1 MTNDLASAAAQSLNR
16 DPMVGLRLAR
26 IDGFEPAVALGTDEL
41 PAYLRRFT
49 MLFADDATMRR
60 GGIGR
65 VTRAVNA
72 QGEAMALKQLILPT
86 RDEFDDDVA
95 HEALVAKFKAAF
107 REEYECH
114 RALSGLKGFPRLYGW
129 GEVDGVPAIV
139 MEWVEGETLARLRPR
154 LAVDDAGRLS
164 PLVAA
169 RLGRDLFDLLCRMNL
184 VGEGFVHRDI
194 SPANIMVRTARLP
207 LDQQLAEG
215 TFDLCLID
223 FGSSLALEPASAV
236 AGTGGKESF
245 TERYATLR
253 RATVAYAPPEMLT
266 DDIVDLRVLRMSPAI
281 DVYAAASTV
290 YELIAGVAPYE
301 VAPSTSGTS
310 GSRKK
315 TRDIASPYRLKMDT
329 RPDYPVGA
337 HAPGCDLTQLLR
349 REPDVALAA
358 AEQAQ
363 QMGLEP
369 DSGELRDAL
378 AFVDAQ
384 LFDVV
389 MACLSCNQ
397 GDRPEPAAVEAA
409 LTTFCDHY
417 AQNVG
422 RSLRGEPLTPC
433 PMDASGRV
441 ARRAAMI
448 GAAAVC
454 GLVWAVVVVSAAL
467 LASGARVA
475 VAVGHISWS
484 GTLPGIVAALALALP
499 GMAGIAAGAM
509 AHDRRT
515 GFLHGVLALSA
526 CEVPVLIAVA
536 CTVFS
541 QRAVV
546 SGFVAALIATY
557 ALVWFLLS
565 MGFAF
570 ELPVAA
576 PRRAKTQTAT
586 PLAGG
591 AAAVRAFV
599 GATETLS
606 DTSSTTKEV

>member
-26 IDGFEPAVALGTDEL
+26 VDGFEPAVALGTDEL

-49 MLFADDATMRR
+49 MLFANDATMRR

-72 QGEAMALKQLILPT
+72 QGEAVALKQLILPT

-95 HEALVAKFKAAF
+95 HEALVTKFKAAF

-154 LAVDDAGRLS
+154 FAVDDAGRLS

-169 RLGRDLFDLLCRMNL
+169 RLGRDLFDLLCRMSL

-207 LDQQLAEG
+207 LDRQLAEG

-266 DDIVDLRVLRMSPAI
+266 DDIADLRVLRMSPAI

-301 VAPSTSGTS
+301 VAPGTSGTS

-329 RPDYPVGA
+329 LPDYPVGA

-363 QMGLEP
+363 QLGLEP
-369 DSGELRDAL
+369 DSEELRDAL

-441 ARRAAMI
+441 VRRAAMI
-448 GAAAVC
+448 GTTAVC

-467 LASGARVA
+467 LASGARA
-475 VAVGHISWS
+475 TVAVGYISWS
-484 GTLPGIVAALALALP
+484 GALPGIVAALALALP

-541 QRAVV
+541 QRAVA

-557 ALVWFLLS
+557 ALTWFLLA

-570 ELPVAA
+570 ELPVVSA
-576 PRRAKTQTAT
+576 RRAKIPMAT

-591 AAAVRAFV
+591 AAAVRAFGGPAEV
-599 GATETLS
+599 S
-606 DTSSTTKEV
+606 DTISATKEG

>member
-1 MTNDLASAAAQSLNR
+1 MTNSLASSASCALNR

-26 IDGFEPAVALGTDEL
+26 VDGFEPAVALGADEL

-72 QGEAMALKQLILPT
+72 QGEAVALKQLILPT

-154 LAVDDAGRLS
+154 LAADDAGRLS

-169 RLGRDLFDLLCRMNL
+169 RLGRDLFDLLCRMSL

-207 LDQQLAEG
+207 LDRQLAEG

-236 AGTGGKESF
+236 AGTGGKASF

-266 DDIVDLRVLRMSPAI
+266 DDIADLRMLRMSPAI

-301 VAPSTSGTS
+301 VAPSASGTS

-329 RPDYPVGA
+329 RPDYPAGA

-369 DSGELRDAL
+369 DSEELRDAL

-397 GDRPEPAAVEAA
+397 GNRPEPAAVEAA

-454 GLVWAVVVVSAAL
+454 GLVWVVVVVSAAL
-467 LASGARVA
+467 LASGARMT

-499 GMAGIAAGAM
+499 GMAGIAVGAM

-536 CTVFS
+536 CIVFS
-541 QRAVV
+541 QRAVA

-557 ALVWFLLS
+557 ALTWFLLA

-570 ELPVAA
+570 ELPAVSA
-576 PRRAKTQTAT
+576 RRAKNPMAT

-591 AAAVRAFV
+591 AAAARAFGGPAEV
-599 GATETLS
+599 S
-606 DTSSTTKEV
+606 DTISATKEG

>member
-315 TRDIASPYRLKMDT
+315 TRDIASSYRLKMDT

-369 DSGELRDAL
+369 DSEELRDAL

>member
-26 IDGFEPAVALGTDEL
+26 VDGFEPAVALGTDEL

-72 QGEAMALKQLILPT
+72 QGEAVALKQLILPT

-95 HEALVAKFKAAF
+95 HEALATKFKAAF

-169 RLGRDLFDLLCRMNL
+169 RLGRDLFDLLCRMSL

-207 LDQQLAEG
+207 LDRQLAEG

-245 TERYATLR
+245 TERYSTLR

-266 DDIVDLRVLRMSPAI
+266 DDIPDLRMLRMSPAI

-329 RPDYPVGA
+329 RPDYPAGA

-363 QMGLEP
+363 QLGLDPNSE
-369 DSGELRDAL
+369 DLRDAL

-422 RSLRGEPLTPC
+422 RSLHGEPLTPC

-441 ARRAAMI
+441 VRRAAMI
-448 GAAAVC
+448 GAASAC

-467 LASGARVA
+467 LASGARA
-475 VAVGHISWS
+475 TVAVGYISWS

-541 QRAVV
+541 QRAVA

-576 PRRAKTQTAT
+576 PRRAKTQTVT
-586 PLAGG
+586 PLAGS

-599 GATETLS
+599 GTTETSS

>member
-26 IDGFEPAVALGTDEL
+26 VDGFEPAVALGTDEL

-65 VTRAVNA
+65 VTRAINA
-72 QGEAMALKQLILPT
+72 QGEAVALKQLILPT

-95 HEALVAKFKAAF
+95 HEALVTKFKAAF

-154 LAVDDAGRLS
+154 FAVDDAGRLS

-169 RLGRDLFDLLCRMNL
+169 RLGRDLFDLLCRMSL

-215 TFDLCLID
+215 MFDLCLID

-245 TERYATLR
+245 TERYSTLR

-266 DDIVDLRVLRMSPAI
+266 DDIADLRVLRMSPAI

-290 YELIAGVAPYE
+290 YELVAGVAPYE

-369 DSGELRDAL
+369 DSEELRDAL

-441 ARRAAMI
+441 VRRAAMI
-448 GAAAVC
+448 GTTAVC

-467 LASGARVA
+467 LASGARA
-475 VAVGHISWS
+475 TVAVGYISWS
-484 GTLPGIVAALALALP
+484 GALPGIVAALALALP

-541 QRAVV
+541 QRAVA

-557 ALVWFLLS
+557 ALTWFLLA

-570 ELPVAA
+570 ELPVVSA
-576 PRRAKTQTAT
+576 RRAKISMAT

-591 AAAVRAFV
+591 AAAARAFGGPAEV
-599 GATETLS
+599 S
-606 DTSSTTKEV
+606 DTISATKEG

>member
-26 IDGFEPAVALGTDEL
+26 VDGFEPAVALGTDEL

-49 MLFADDATMRR
+49 MLFADDAAMRR

-72 QGEAMALKQLILPT
+72 QGEAVALKQLILPT

-95 HEALVAKFKAAF
+95 HEALVTKFKAAF

-154 LAVDDAGRLS
+154 FAVDDAGRLS
-164 PLVAA
+164 PLVAT
-169 RLGRDLFDLLCRMNL
+169 RLGRDLFDLLCRMSL

-207 LDQQLAEG
+207 LDRQLAEG

-236 AGTGGKESF
+236 VGTGGRESF

-266 DDIVDLRVLRMSPAI
+266 DDIADLRVLRMSPAI

-301 VAPSTSGTS
+301 VAPGTSGTS

-329 RPDYPVGA
+329 LPDYPVGA

-363 QMGLEP
+363 RLGLDPNSE
-369 DSGELRDAL
+369 DLRDAL

-441 ARRAAMI
+441 VRRAAMI
-448 GAAAVC
+448 GAASAC

-467 LASGARVA
+467 LASGARA
-475 VAVGHISWS
+475 TVAVGYISWS

-541 QRAVV
+541 QRAVA

-570 ELPVAA
+570 ELPVVSA
-576 PRRAKTQTAT
+576 RRAKIPMAT

-591 AAAVRAFV
+591 AAAVRAFGGPAEV
-599 GATETLS
+599 S
-606 DTSSTTKEV
+606 DTISATKEG

>member
-1 MTNDLASAAAQSLNR
+1 MMTDLASTTPQSLGR

-26 IDGFEPAVALGTDEL
+26 VDGFEPAIALGQDEL

-49 MLFADDATMRR
+49 MLFADDATIRR

-72 QGEAMALKQLILPT
+72 QGEAVALKQLILPA
-86 RDEFDDDVA
+86 RDEFDDDAA

-223 FGSSLALEPASAV
+223 FGSSLALEPASVV

-266 DDIVDLRVLRMSPAI
+266 DDIADLRVLRMSPAI

-301 VAPSTSGTS
+301 AAPSTSGAS

-329 RPDYPVGA
+329 RPDYPAGA

-369 DSGELRDAL
+369 DSEELRDAL

-397 GDRPEPAAVEAA
+397 GDRPGPAAVEAA

-417 AQNVG
+417 TQNVG

-441 ARRAAMI
+441 VRRAAMI

-467 LASGARVA
+467 LASGARVT

-484 GTLPGIVAALALALP
+484 GTLSGIVAALALALP

-541 QRAVV
+541 QRAVA
-546 SGFVAALIATY
+546 SGFVAALIAAY
-557 ALVWFLLS
+557 ALIWFLLS

-599 GATETLS
+599 GATETSS
-606 DTSSTTKEV
+606 DTSPTIKEV

>member
-1 MTNDLASAAAQSLNR
+1 MMTDLASTTPQSLGR
-16 DPMVGLRLAR
+16 DSMVGLRLAR
-26 IDGFEPAVALGTDEL
+26 VDGFEPAIALGQDEL

-72 QGEAMALKQLILPT
+72 QGEAVALKQLILPT
-86 RDEFDDDVA
+86 RDEFDDDAA

-139 MEWVEGETLARLRPR
+139 MEWVEGETLARLRSR

-236 AGTGGKESF
+236 AGTGGRESF

-266 DDIVDLRVLRMSPAI
+266 DDIADLRVLRMSPAI

-301 VAPSTSGTS
+301 VAPGTSGTS

-329 RPDYPVGA
+329 LPDYPVGA

-363 QMGLEP
+363 QLGLDPNSE
-369 DSGELRDAL
+369 DLRDAL

-441 ARRAAMI
+441 VRRAAMI
-448 GAAAVC
+448 GAASAC

-467 LASGARVA
+467 LASGARA
-475 VAVGHISWS
+475 TVAVGYISWS

-526 CEVPVLIAVA
+526 CEVPVLIAVS

-541 QRAVV
+541 QRAVA

-576 PRRAKTQTAT
+576 PRRAKTQTVT

-599 GATETLS
+599 GTTETSS

>member
-1 MTNDLASAAAQSLNR
+1 MTNSLASSTSCALNR

-26 IDGFEPAVALGTDEL
+26 VGGFEPAIALGPDEL

-72 QGEAMALKQLILPT
+72 QGEAVALKQLILPT

-95 HEALVAKFKAAF
+95 HEALVTKFKAAF

-169 RLGRDLFDLLCRMNL
+169 RLGRDLFDLLCRMSL

-207 LDQQLAEG
+207 LDRQLAEG

-266 DDIVDLRVLRMSPAI
+266 DDIADLRVLRMSPAI

-301 VAPSTSGTS
+301 VAPGASGTS

-329 RPDYPVGA
+329 RPDYPAGA

-369 DSGELRDAL
+369 DSEELRDAL

-441 ARRAAMI
+441 VRRTAMI

-454 GLVWAVVVVSAAL
+454 GLVWAVVVVSVTL
-467 LASGARVA
+467 LASGARAA
-475 VAVGHISWS
+475 VAVGYISWS
-484 GTLPGIVAALALALP
+484 GALPGIVAALALALP

-541 QRAVV
+541 QRAVA

-557 ALVWFLLS
+557 TLVWFLLS

-570 ELPVAA
+570 DLPVAA

-591 AAAVRAFV
+591 AAAARAFGGPAEV
-599 GATETLS
+599 S
-606 DTSSTTKEV
+606 DTISATKEG

>member
-1 MTNDLASAAAQSLNR
+1 MMTGLVSAAPSALDR

-26 IDGFEPAVALGTDEL
+26 VDGFEPAIALGSDEL
-41 PAYLRRFT
+41 PVYLRRFT
-49 MLFADDATMRR
+49 MLFADDVTMRR

-72 QGEAMALKQLILPT
+72 QGEAVALKQLILPT
-86 RDEFDDDVA
+86 RDEFDDDTA
-95 HEALVAKFKAAF
+95 YEALVTKFKAAF

-139 MEWVEGETLARLRPR
+139 MEWVEGETLARLRKR
-154 LAVDDAGRLS
+154 LAVDDAERLS

-169 RLGRDLFDLLCRMNL
+169 RLGRDLFDLLCRMSL

-194 SPANIMVRTARLP
+194 SPANIMVRTARLS

-236 AGTGGKESF
+236 AGTGGKASF

-266 DDIVDLRVLRMSPAI
+266 DDIADLRVLRMSPAI

-301 VAPSTSGTS
+301 VAPGASGTS

-363 QMGLEP
+363 QLGLEP
-369 DSGELRDAL
+369 DSEELRDAL

-384 LFDVV
+384 LFDVI
-389 MACLSCNQ
+389 MACLSCSQ

-433 PMDASGRV
+433 PMDASGRMV
-441 ARRAAMI
+441 RRAVMI
-448 GAAAVC
+448 GTTVACGVLWAA
-454 GLVWAVVVVSAAL
+454 VVVSAAL
-467 LASGARVA
+467 LVSGARATVA
-475 VAVGHISWS
+475 MGPLVWS
-484 GTLPGIVAALALALP
+484 GKLPGIVAALALALP
-499 GMAGIAAGAM
+499 GVAGIAAGAM
-509 AHDRRT
+509 SHDRRA
-515 GFLHGVLALSA
+515 GFLHGALALSA
-526 CEVPVLIAVA
+526 CEVPVLVA
-536 CTVFS
+536 AACAVFS

-546 SGFVAALIATY
+546 SGLVAALIATY
-557 ALVWFLLS
+557 ALTWFLLA

-591 AAAVRAFV
+591 AAAARAFA
-599 GATETLS
+599 GANEAPS

>member
-1 MTNDLASAAAQSLNR
+1 MTNSLASSASCALNR

-26 IDGFEPAVALGTDEL
+26 VDGFEPAVALGADEL

-72 QGEAMALKQLILPT
+72 QGEAVALKQLILPT

-139 MEWVEGETLARLRPR
+139 MEWVEGETLACLRPR

-169 RLGRDLFDLLCRMNL
+169 RLGRDLFDLLCRMSL

-207 LDQQLAEG
+207 LDRQLAEG
-215 TFDLCLID
+215 AFDLCLID

-236 AGTGGKESF
+236 AGTGGKASF

-266 DDIVDLRVLRMSPAI
+266 DDIADLRVLRMSPAI

-301 VAPSTSGTS
+301 VALSASGTS

-329 RPDYPVGA
+329 RPDYPAGA

-369 DSGELRDAL
+369 DSEELRDAL

-467 LASGARVA
+467 LASGARMT

-499 GMAGIAAGAM
+499 GMAGIAVGAM

-536 CTVFS
+536 CIVFS
-541 QRAVV
+541 QRAVA

-557 ALVWFLLS
+557 ALTWFLLA

-570 ELPVAA
+570 ELPAVSA
-576 PRRAKTQTAT
+576 RRAKIPMAT

-591 AAAVRAFV
+591 AAAARAFGGPAEV
-599 GATETLS
+599 S
-606 DTSSTTKEV
+606 DTISATKEG

>member
-26 IDGFEPAVALGTDEL
+26 VDGFEPAVALGTDEL

-72 QGEAMALKQLILPT
+72 QGEAVALKQLILPT

-95 HEALVAKFKAAF
+95 HEALVTKFKAAF

-154 LAVDDAGRLS
+154 FAVDDAGRLS

-169 RLGRDLFDLLCRMNL
+169 RLGRDLFDLLCRMSL

-194 SPANIMVRTARLP
+194 SPAIIMVRTARLP

-236 AGTGGKESF
+236 AGTGGRESF

-266 DDIVDLRVLRMSPAI
+266 DDIADLRVLRMSPAI

-301 VAPSTSGTS
+301 VAPGTSGTS

-329 RPDYPVGA
+329 LPDYPVGA

-363 QMGLEP
+363 QLGLDPNSE
-369 DSGELRDAL
+369 DLRDAL

-441 ARRAAMI
+441 VRRAAMI
-448 GAAAVC
+448 GAASAC

-467 LASGARVA
+467 LASGARA
-475 VAVGHISWS
+475 TVAVGYISWS

-541 QRAVV
+541 QRAVA

-576 PRRAKTQTAT
+576 PRRAKTQTVT

-599 GATETLS
+599 GTTETSS